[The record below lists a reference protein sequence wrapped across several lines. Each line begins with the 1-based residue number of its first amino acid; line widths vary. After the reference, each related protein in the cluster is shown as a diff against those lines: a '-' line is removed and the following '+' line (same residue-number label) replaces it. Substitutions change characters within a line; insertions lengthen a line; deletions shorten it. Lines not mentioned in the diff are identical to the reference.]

1 MALRTRPPTGKVA
14 WPVIV
19 VEGGEKAGKTYES
32 LRLSASEKVG
42 RTFAFDLG
50 EGSADEYAALGRY
63 EVVDH
68 DGTFTDLLS
77 QIKEATAV
85 PAEDGRPNV
94 IVLDSGTVLWE
105 SIKDWADARA
115 RRGNKA
121 KQLLARD
128 PDADVSIPMNIW
140 TDAGDRWGQVMHTL
154 RYWDGI
160 AVIICRGKEV
170 AKVGRDGQPVAGQT
184 DYKVEAHKSTLFQV
198 SAHVRMDGP
207 KRARLM
213 SVRSLHADVPENGM
227 PLPEANPIEHL
238 VFDVLGAGGEFQ
250 TSTAV
255 APQIGRPVAEAKSM
269 LVDLFTKAGTPD
281 PTGSAQAV
289 WLAGPCPEATKRDEV
304 SDEQWAALVAA
315 ADAAIAELE
324 DGPDA

>member
-1 MALRTRPPTGKVA
+1 MALRTRQPTGRVA

-50 EGSADEYAALGRY
+50 EGSADEYAALGPY

-68 DGTFTDLLS
+68 DGTFTDLLA
-77 QIKEATAV
+77 QLRLATEEPAV
-85 PAEDGRPNV
+85 DGKPNV
-94 IVLDSGTVLWE
+94 IVVDSGTVLWE

-115 RRGNKA
+115 RRGAKA
-121 KQLLARD
+121 RKLLASD
-128 PDADVSIPMNIW
+128 PDAEVSIPMNIW
-140 TDAGDRWGQVMHTL
+140 TDAGERWGQFMHTL

-198 SAHVRMDGP
+198 QAHVRMDSP
-207 KRARLM
+207 KHARLM
-213 SVRSLHADVPENGM
+213 SVRSLHADVPQAGM
-227 PLPEANPIEHL
+227 ALPEANPLEHL
-238 VFDVLGAGGEFQ
+238 IFDVLGAGGEFG
-250 TSTAV
+250 TSSAV
-255 APQIGRPVAEAKSM
+255 APQIGRPVAEAKTA
-269 LVDLFTKAGTPD
+269 LVELFTKENVPDAKTAAAEVWAG
-281 PTGSAQAV
+281 SSCAA
-289 WLAGPCPEATKRDEV
+289 LTKGDEV
-304 SDEQWAALVAA
+304 SDEQWAELVAA
-315 ADAAIAELE
+315 VTVRLEAAS
-324 DGPDA
+324 